1 MSATY
6 EFITKQT
13 LGAEAATV
21 TFSNI
26 PQTFTDLLIVS
37 SARSAR
43 TVNLADNL
51 NLRFNGDAGGNYS
64 FRYLEGNGSGA
75 SSVAGSSAAQMLA
88 CYTPT
93 AAATASTF
101 GVASIYVANYA
112 GSTAKAVS
120 CESVTENNGTTA
132 FIVATAGLWSGT
144 VPVTSVT
151 LLSQVANFVA
161 GSSFFV
167 YGIRRASGDPG
178 VFMDASGGDVTI
190 SGGYK
195 VHTFRS
201 SGVLQVN
208 TPGWAEALVVGGGGG
223 GQTGGGGAGGYVS
236 RNLLLPGGPITVAV
250 GAGGAGNFGVNVA
263 ASNGGDSSIGGLA
276 VAFGGG
282 GAAGFSNSGLNS
294 GRSGGSGGGAGG
306 SDSGG
311 NPGTPGAGTSGQG
324 NAGGNAVALNTN
336 QGRGGGGGA
345 GAVGGNGSGTVSGA
359 GGAGLTWVD
368 GVTRAGG
375 GGGGA
380 NGGTAGAGGS
390 GGGGAGANQ
399 ATGTAGTV
407 NTGGGGGGGL
417 SDSTRPGAAGGSG
430 IVIVR
435 YPYR

>member
-64 FRYLEGNGSGA
+64 FRYLEGNGSAA
-75 SSVAGSSAAQMLA
+75 SSTSGSSAAQMLA

-120 CESVTENNGTTA
+120 CDSVTENNGTTA

-178 VFMDASGGDVTI
+178 VFMDASGGDVLI
-190 SGGYK
+190 SGGWK
-195 VHTFRS
+195 IHTFTG
-201 SGVLQVN
+201 SGVFR
-208 TPGWAEALVVGGGGG
+208 TA
-223 GQTGGGGAGGYVS
+223 
-236 RNLLLPGGPITVAV
+236 RHR
-250 GAGGAGNFGVNVA
+250 
-263 ASNGGDSSIGGLA
+263 
-276 VAFGGG
+276 
-282 GAAGFSNSGLNS
+282 
-294 GRSGGSGGGAGG
+294 GRSARS
-306 SDSGG
+306 
-311 NPGTPGAGTSGQG
+311 P
-324 NAGGNAVALNTN
+324 
-336 QGRGGGGGA
+336 
-345 GAVGGNGSGTVSGA
+345 
-359 GGAGLTWVD
+359 
-368 GVTRAGG
+368 RA
-375 GGGGA
+375 
-380 NGGTAGAGGS
+380 
-390 GGGGAGANQ
+390 
-399 ATGTAGTV
+399 
-407 NTGGGGGGGL
+407 
-417 SDSTRPGAAGGSG
+417 
-430 IVIVR
+430 
-435 YPYR
+435 